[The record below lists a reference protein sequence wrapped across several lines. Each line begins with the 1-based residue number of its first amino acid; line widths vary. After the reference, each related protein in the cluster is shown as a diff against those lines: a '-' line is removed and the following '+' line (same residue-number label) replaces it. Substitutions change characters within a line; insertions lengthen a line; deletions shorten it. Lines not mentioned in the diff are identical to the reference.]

1 MNLTR
6 VKARPLNTEEDYEK
20 MIKVYQEIKPDTMPV
35 ATTHVIEIDGKISG
49 GFCLH
54 SPTVYWWMVPERNS
68 IRHSMSAFGCMET
81 LMAQEGVKRYILAIE
96 DSSPYLKMVDSR
108 VEKIIGEENN
118 DNWKLFLKEV

>member
-49 GFCLH
+49 
-54 SPTVYWWMVPERNS
+54 
-68 IRHSMSAFGCMET
+68 
-81 LMAQEGVKRYILAIE
+81 
-96 DSSPYLKMVDSR
+96 
-108 VEKIIGEENN
+108 
-118 DNWKLFLKEV
+118 